1 MSIADAA
8 KAAEFFLADGVIV
21 TGGSTGQ
28 CLWIQ
33 RLYQEYL
40 KTKVIPKNKGYIQR
54 LKTKVL
60 PSLCILI
67 NLDST

>member
-8 KAAEFFLADGVIV
+8 KASEFFLADGVIV

-28 CLWIQ
+28 ANV
-33 RLYQEYL
+33 YEY
-40 KTKVIPKNKGYIQR
+40 KVI
-54 LKTKVL
+54 
-60 PSLCILI
+60 PSLCILK